1 MLRKRKRFSDD
12 GDEDPMSG
20 ISNLS
25 DAMLV
30 LALGFLIFAI
40 MALQVNP
47 DMMAKTQ
54 ESQAQQAASQVS
66 TGEDFTSN
74 ASAGSSLEQSGFSEV
89 GKVYKDPDTGKLVMV
104 QGWRIIFLFFIFFI
118 LFLILFFYFIFSVLF
133 FLILLLKH
141 FWILWLLTYSQ
152 YICNCSFFR
161 KDNMKRRILNFYF
174 NPYYLKK
181 GIKRNLRIKIRNI
194 RIYLNLESN

>member
-74 ASAGSSLEQSGFSEV
+74 ASAGSSLEQSGYAEV
-89 GKVYKDPDTGKLVMV
+89 GKVYRDPDTGKLVMV
-104 QGWRIIFLFFIFFI
+104 QGWRFLKFYFSFLYFKKYFLFSYSFF
-118 LFLILFFYFIFSVLF
+118 FFYF
-133 FLILLLKH
+133 
-141 FWILWLLTYSQ
+141 
-152 YICNCSFFR
+152 
-161 KDNMKRRILNFYF
+161 
-174 NPYYLKK
+174 
-181 GIKRNLRIKIRNI
+181 
-194 RIYLNLESN
+194 

>member
-1 MLRKRKRFSDD
+1 MLRKRKRFSESD

-40 MALQVNP
+40 LQVNP

-54 ESQAQQAASQVS
+54 ESQAQHAASQVS

-74 ASAGSSLEQSGFSEV
+74 ASAGSSLEQSGYAEV
-89 GKVYKDPDTGKLVMV
+89 GKVYRDPDTGKLVMV
-104 QGWRIIFLFFIFFI
+104 QG
-118 LFLILFFYFIFSVLF
+118 
-133 FLILLLKH
+133 
-141 FWILWLLTYSQ
+141 
-152 YICNCSFFR
+152 
-161 KDNMKRRILNFYF
+161 
-174 NPYYLKK
+174 
-181 GIKRNLRIKIRNI
+181 
-194 RIYLNLESN
+194 

>member
-1 MLRKRKRFSDD
+1 MKIGSETGDDMLRKRKRFSDD
-12 GDEDPMSG
+12 DEDPMTG

-74 ASAGSSLEQSGFSEV
+74 ASAGSSLEQSGYAEV
-89 GKVYKDPDTGKLVMV
+89 GKVYRDPDTGKLVMV
-104 QGWRIIFLFFIFFI
+104 QG
-118 LFLILFFYFIFSVLF
+118 
-133 FLILLLKH
+133 
-141 FWILWLLTYSQ
+141 
-152 YICNCSFFR
+152 
-161 KDNMKRRILNFYF
+161 
-174 NPYYLKK
+174 
-181 GIKRNLRIKIRNI
+181 
-194 RIYLNLESN
+194 

>member
-1 MLRKRKRFSDD
+1 MLRKRKRFSEGD

-74 ASAGSSLEQSGFSEV
+74 ASAGSSLEQSGYAEV
-89 GKVYKDPDTGKLVMV
+89 GKVYRDPDTGKLVMV
-104 QGWRIIFLFFIFFI
+104 QGWRLFEKEIMYILIIF
-118 LFLILFFYFIFSVLF
+118 V
-133 FLILLLKH
+133 
-141 FWILWLLTYSQ
+141 
-152 YICNCSFFR
+152 
-161 KDNMKRRILNFYF
+161 
-174 NPYYLKK
+174 
-181 GIKRNLRIKIRNI
+181 
-194 RIYLNLESN
+194 

>member
-12 GDEDPMSG
+12 EDDPMSG

-54 ESQAQQAASQVS
+54 ESQAQKSASQVS
-66 TGEDFTSN
+66 TGDDFNNNQS
-74 ASAGSSLEQSGFSEV
+74 ASSSMEQSGYSEV
-89 GKVYKDPDTGKLVMV
+89 GKVYKDPETGKLVMV
-104 QGWRIIFLFFIFFI
+104 PG
-118 LFLILFFYFIFSVLF
+118 
-133 FLILLLKH
+133 
-141 FWILWLLTYSQ
+141 
-152 YICNCSFFR
+152 
-161 KDNMKRRILNFYF
+161 
-174 NPYYLKK
+174 
-181 GIKRNLRIKIRNI
+181 
-194 RIYLNLESN
+194 

>member
-12 GDEDPMSG
+12 EDDPMSG

-54 ESQAQQAASQVS
+54 ESQAQKAASQVS
-66 TGEDFTSN
+66 TGDDFNNSQS
-74 ASAGSSLEQSGFSEV
+74 ASSSMEQSGYSEV
-89 GKVYKDPDTGKLVMV
+89 GKVYKDPETGKLVMV
-104 QGWRIIFLFFIFFI
+104 
-118 LFLILFFYFIFSVLF
+118 
-133 FLILLLKH
+133 
-141 FWILWLLTYSQ
+141 
-152 YICNCSFFR
+152 
-161 KDNMKRRILNFYF
+161 
-174 NPYYLKK
+174 P
-181 GIKRNLRIKIRNI
+181 
-194 RIYLNLESN
+194 E

>member
-1 MLRKRKRFSDD
+1 MGDNMLRKRKRFSESD

-54 ESQAQQAASQVS
+54 ESQAQQAASDVS
-66 TGEDFTSN
+66 TGETFTSN
-74 ASAGSSLEQSGFSEV
+74 STAGSSLEQSGYSEV
-89 GKVYKDPDTGKLVMV
+89 GKVYRDPDTGKLVMV
-104 QGWRIIFLFFIFFI
+104 QG
-118 LFLILFFYFIFSVLF
+118 
-133 FLILLLKH
+133 
-141 FWILWLLTYSQ
+141 
-152 YICNCSFFR
+152 
-161 KDNMKRRILNFYF
+161 
-174 NPYYLKK
+174 
-181 GIKRNLRIKIRNI
+181 
-194 RIYLNLESN
+194 

>member
-47 DMMAKTQ
+47 DMMPKTQ
-54 ESQAQQAASQVS
+54 ESQAQQAASDVS
-66 TGEDFTSN
+66 TGETFTSN
-74 ASAGSSLEQSGFSEV
+74 STAGSSLEQSGYSEV
-89 GKVYKDPDTGKLVMV
+89 GKVYRDPDTGKLVMV
-104 QGWRIIFLFFIFFI
+104 QG
-118 LFLILFFYFIFSVLF
+118 
-133 FLILLLKH
+133 
-141 FWILWLLTYSQ
+141 
-152 YICNCSFFR
+152 
-161 KDNMKRRILNFYF
+161 
-174 NPYYLKK
+174 
-181 GIKRNLRIKIRNI
+181 
-194 RIYLNLESN
+194 